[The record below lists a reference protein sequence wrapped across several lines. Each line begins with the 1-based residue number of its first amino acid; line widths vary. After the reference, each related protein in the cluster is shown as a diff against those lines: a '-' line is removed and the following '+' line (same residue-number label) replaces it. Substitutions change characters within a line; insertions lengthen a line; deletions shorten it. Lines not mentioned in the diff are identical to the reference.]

1 MSIRKKKL
9 SDEDIKY
16 WLALTKTLDSK
27 NYNHLKKE
35 HFCNAN
41 QTYFHKKLDLEKNL
55 IFKKEKAIKK
65 IDEKKYFRDV
75 IIEDIRIDK
84 KKLSLLKRG
93 KLQPEHILDLHGMN
107 TVIAKKKS
115 IEFIKSNY
123 LNGKRLLLIIT
134 GKGKSS
140 TKSFFENGAQ
150 IGIIRKSLKSWLYES
165 DMRTKILGIVSS
177 HINHGGEG
185 AYYIYLK
192 KNKSL

>member
-1 MSIRKKKL
+1 M
-9 SDEDIKY
+9 
-16 WLALTKTLDSK
+16 ALTKTLDSK
-27 NYNHLKKE
+27 KNNHLNKK
-35 HFCNAN
+35 FCDSNE
-41 QTYFHKKLDLEKNL
+41 TYFHKKLDLEKNL

-65 IDEKKYFRDV
+65 TDEKKYFRSV
-75 IIEDIRIDK
+75 ILEDIRIDK

-93 KLQPEHILDLHGMN
+93 KLQPEFILDLHGMN

-140 TKSFFENGAQ
+140 TKSFFENGTQ
-150 IGIIRKSLKSWLYES
+150 VGIIRKSLKSWLYES

>member
-1 MSIRKKKL
+1 MSIKKKL

-27 NYNHLKKE
+27 KYNHLKKQN
-35 HFCNAN
+35 FCDAN
-41 QTYFHKKLDLEKNL
+41 DTYLQKKLDLEKNL
-55 IFKKEKAIKK
+55 IFKKEKVIKK
-65 IDEKKYFRDV
+65 LDEKKYFRDV
-75 IIEDIRIDK
+75 ILEDIRIDK
-84 KKLSLLKRG
+84 KKLNLLKRG
-93 KLQPEHILDLHGMN
+93 KLEPEIILDLHGMN

-115 IEFIKSNY
+115 IDFIRSNY

-140 TKSFFENGAQ
+140 KTSFFENGTQ

>member
-9 SDEDIKY
+9 SDEDIEY

-35 HFCNAN
+35 NFCNAN
-41 QTYFHKKLDLEKNL
+41 ETYFHKNLDLEKNL

-84 KKLSLLKRG
+84 KKLNLLKRG
-93 KLQPEHILDLHGMN
+93 KLQPEYILDLHGMN

-115 IEFIKSNY
+115 IEFIKYNY

-134 GKGKSS
+134 GKGKS
-140 TKSFFENGAQ
+140 TRTSFIENGNQ

-165 DMRTKILGIVSS
+165 EMRIKILGIVSS

-185 AYYIYLK
+185 AFYIYLK
-192 KNKSL
+192 KNKNL

>member
-1 MSIRKKKL
+1 M
-9 SDEDIKY
+9 
-16 WLALTKTLDSK
+16 ALTKTLDSK
-27 NYNHLKKE
+27 KNNHLKKE
-35 HFCNAN
+35 NFCDAN
-41 QTYFHKKLDLEKNL
+41 ETYFHKKLDLEKNL
-55 IFKKEKAIKK
+55 IFKKVKAIKK

-75 IIEDIRIDK
+75 ILEDIRIDK
-84 KKLSLLKRG
+84 KKLNLLKRG
-93 KLQPEHILDLHGMN
+93 KIQPEFVLDLHGMN

-115 IEFIKSNY
+115 IEFIKANY

-140 TKSFFENGAQ
+140 RTSFFEDGNQ

-165 DMRTKILGIVSS
+165 EVRTIILGIVSS

-185 AYYIYLK
+185 AFYIYLK

>member
-27 NYNHLKKE
+27 NYNHLKKK

-65 IDEKKYFRDV
+65 IDEKRYFRDV

-93 KLQPEHILDLHGMN
+93 KLQPEFILDLHGMN

-123 LNGKRLLLIIT
+123 LDGKRLLLIIT
-134 GKGKSS
+134 GKGKS
-140 TKSFFENGAQ
+140 TRTSFIENENQ

-165 DMRTKILGIVSS
+165 DIRTKILGIVSS

-185 AYYIYLK
+185 AFYIYLK

>member
-1 MSIRKKKL
+1 M
-9 SDEDIKY
+9 
-16 WLALTKTLDSK
+16 ALTKTLDSK
-27 NYNHLKKE
+27 KHNYFKNKK
-35 HFCNAN
+35 FFGTNVTSIN
-41 QTYFHKKLDLEKNL
+41 KNLDLEKTL
-55 IFKKEKAIKK
+55 TVKKEKLVKK
-65 IDEKKYFRDV
+65 ISETKPLKDV
-75 IIEDIRIDK
+75 ILEDIRIDK

-93 KLQPEHILDLHGMN
+93 KLQPEFILDLHGMN
-107 TVIAKKKS
+107 TIIAQKKS

-140 TKSFFENGAQ
+140 RTSFFKNGAQ

-185 AYYIYLK
+185 AFYIYLK
-192 KNKSL
+192 KNKNL

>member
-1 MSIRKKKL
+1 MSVKKKL

-27 NYNHLKKE
+27 KYNHLKKQN
-35 HFCNAN
+35 FYDAN
-41 QTYFHKKLDLEKNL
+41 DTYFQKKLELEKNF
-55 IFKKEKAIKK
+55 IFKKEKVIKK
-65 IDEKKYFRDV
+65 LDEKKYSRDV
-75 IIEDIRIDK
+75 ILEDIRIDK
-84 KKLSLLKRG
+84 KKLNLLKRG
-93 KLQPEHILDLHGMN
+93 KLEPEIILDLHGMN

-115 IEFIKSNY
+115 IEFIRSNY

-140 TKSFFENGAQ
+140 KTSFFENGTQ

-177 HINHGGEG
+177 HIIHGGEG

-192 KNKSL
+192 KNKNL

>member
-1 MSIRKKKL
+1 
-9 SDEDIKY
+9 
-16 WLALTKTLDSK
+16 
-27 NYNHLKKE
+27 
-35 HFCNAN
+35 
-41 QTYFHKKLDLEKNL
+41 
-55 IFKKEKAIKK
+55 
-65 IDEKKYFRDV
+65 
-75 IIEDIRIDK
+75 
-84 KKLSLLKRG
+84 LKRG
-93 KLQPEHILDLHGMN
+93 KLQPEFILDLHGMN
-107 TVIAKKKS
+107 TIIAQKKS

-140 TKSFFENGAQ
+140 RTSFFKNGAQ

-185 AYYIYLK
+185 AFYIYLK

>member
-1 MSIRKKKL
+1 M
-9 SDEDIKY
+9 
-16 WLALTKTLDSK
+16 ALTKTLDSK
-27 NYNHLKKE
+27 KNNHLKKE
-35 HFCNAN
+35 NFCDAN
-41 QTYFHKKLDLEKNL
+41 ETYFHKKFDLEKNL
-55 IFKKEKAIKK
+55 IFKNVKAIKK
-65 IDEKKYFRDV
+65 IDEKKYLRDV
-75 IIEDIRIDK
+75 IPEDIRIDK
-84 KKLSLLKRG
+84 KKLNLLKRG
-93 KLQPEHILDLHGMN
+93 KLQPEFILDLHGMN

-140 TKSFFENGAQ
+140 NKSFFENGNQ

-165 DMRTKILGIVSS
+165 EVRTKILGIVSS

-185 AYYIYLK
+185 AFYIYLK

>member
-1 MSIRKKKL
+1 M
-9 SDEDIKY
+9 
-16 WLALTKTLDSK
+16 ALTKTLDSK

-35 HFCNAN
+35 NFCNAN
-41 QTYFHKKLDLEKNL
+41 ETYFHKNLDLEKNL
-55 IFKKEKAIKK
+55 IFKKEKAIRK
-65 IDEKKYFRDV
+65 IDKKRYFRDV

-93 KLQPEHILDLHGMN
+93 KLQPEYILDLHGMN

-115 IEFIKSNY
+115 IEFIKYNY

-134 GKGKSS
+134 GKGKS
-140 TKSFFENGAQ
+140 TRTSFIENGNQ

-165 DMRTKILGIVSS
+165 EMRIKILGIVSS

-185 AYYIYLK
+185 AFYIYLK

>member
-1 MSIRKKKL
+1 M
-9 SDEDIKY
+9 
-16 WLALTKTLDSK
+16 ALTKTLESK
-27 NYNHLKKE
+27 KYNHLKNQS
-35 HFCNAN
+35 FCYAN
-41 QTYFHKKLDLEKNL
+41 ETHFHKKLGLEKNF
-55 IFKKEKAIKK
+55 IFKKEKAIKR
-65 IDEKKYFRDV
+65 IDEKKHFGDV
-75 IIEDIRIDK
+75 ILEDIRIDK

-93 KLQPEHILDLHGMN
+93 KLQPEFILDLHGMN
-107 TVIAKKKS
+107 TVTAKKRS

-140 TKSFFENGAQ
+140 TTSFFENGTQ
-150 IGIIRKSLKSWLYES
+150 VGIIRKSLKSWLYES

-177 HINHGGEG
+177 HNNHGGEG